1 MIQVVNLSD
10 FHRVDRMQYG
20 SRRIPAEW
28 ASDRSLGAGVRSA
41 CRAAAAEQVDGEARS
56 V

>member
-10 FHRVDRMQYG
+10 SHRVERMRDG
-20 SRRIPAEW
+20 SCRIPAEW

-41 CRAAAAEQVDGEARS
+41 CGAAAAEQVDGEARS